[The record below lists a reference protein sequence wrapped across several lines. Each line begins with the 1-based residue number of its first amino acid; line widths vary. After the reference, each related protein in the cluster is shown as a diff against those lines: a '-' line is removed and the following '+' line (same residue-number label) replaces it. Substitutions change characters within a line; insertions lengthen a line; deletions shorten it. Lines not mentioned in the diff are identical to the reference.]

1 MPFRLIHL
9 SDPHFGTA
17 DPRQAE
23 RLVELCRDLNPD
35 LTLISGDFS
44 MRARIHEM
52 VAAKAWLARLPEP
65 QLKIPGNHDV
75 PLINHVFQRFFAPF
89 KRYRDYICEDLEP
102 TATLPIGKLIS
113 FNSSTPFG
121 WHADWS
127 RGFLDP
133 LQAMRMSRDLMDVE
147 GLRLVTFHH
156 PLWRPDNSKRAL
168 IAPLPM
174 IHSALAE
181 SKVDIVFSGHFHQ
194 STVRTLDYTDGSG
207 GNHLI
212 SQASTACSIRLKNEP
227 AGFHVV
233 DLEPK
238 IANFTRYHW
247 EDDDYQI
254 LDQSKFLKS
263 GHRWQQTHNQC

>member
-1 MPFRLIHL
+1 MSFRLVHL

-17 DPRQAE
+17 DQAQAE
-23 RLVELCRDLNPD
+23 RLVSLCHELEPD
-35 LTLISGDFS
+35 FMLISGDFS
-44 MRARIHEM
+44 MRARLREM
-52 VAAKAWLARLPEP
+52 QAAKEWLARLPEP

-75 PLINHVFQRFFAPF
+75 PLVNHLFQRFFAPF
-89 KRYRDYICEDLEP
+89 KRYRDYIHPELEP
-102 TATLPIGKLIS
+102 TAELPLGKLVS

-133 LQAMRMSRDLMDVE
+133 FQALRMQRELADVD

-156 PLWRPDNSKRAL
+156 PLWRPDHSKRAL

-174 IHSALAE
+174 IHHALAE
-181 SKVDIVFSGHFHQ
+181 AQVDIVFSGHFHQ

-212 SQASTACSIRLKNEP
+212 SQASTACSTRLKGEP

-233 DLEPK
+233 DLEPQYAK
-238 IANFTRYHW
+238 FTRYHW
-247 EDDDYQI
+247 ENQDYREFEH
-254 LDQSKFLKS
+254 LNFKKEAK
-263 GHRWQQTHNQC
+263 RWNQTAQ